1 MLVLTDDRAG
11 AVAADARRIAARPA
25 ASDARTRLA
34 VWSDRMA
41 TWCLIG
47 LAAILPYAHTGR
59 IQSTLLAG
67 AIAGWVGRWYAD
79 RTFKWTRTPVD
90 LPMALWV
97 GWGIVTL
104 ATATDALYSVR
115 EIKNELVA
123 QAVLFVLAA
132 SVARRGQDVWIALGA
147 VTVAALVISVRAVA
161 DFGWHPEWVLTR
173 AFRTQSFTPS
183 PIFLALYVVLVI
195 PLVLYVASSAP
206 RRVVRIAAW
215 AVFLLAVVALVTSG
229 TRGAYIAVFVEGLV
243 YGVVRNRRFATVWM
257 AGAAILVGLAVAVPS
272 IRSQIP
278 VEAWTGDG
286 GRRVFWEHIVPWIA
300 DSPVVG
306 FGYGQETL
314 DRAFPG
320 FRTSVS
326 PIDTPHAFNLFIE
339 VLFETGVVGLA
350 IFAWLLWRIVSGLW
364 RVARLPND
372 PDAAL
377 FATCVLMAVVGF
389 VVENQFDFF
398 LRDSPGHLFWVV
410 VGLGIGWGVR
420 ASAAD
425 PAVPQCASR

>member
-1 MLVLTDDRAG
+1 MLTDDRVG
-11 AVAADARRIAARPA
+11 AVVADERRIAARLA
-25 ASDARTRLA
+25 ASDAPARLA
-34 VWSDRMA
+34 VWSDRTA

-59 IQSTLLAG
+59 IQSALLAG

-97 GWGIVTL
+97 GWGILTL
-104 ATATDALYSVR
+104 ATATDVLYSVR
-115 EIKNELVA
+115 EVKNELLA

-132 SVARRGQDVWIALGA
+132 SVARRGRDVWIMLGA
-147 VTVAALVISVRAVA
+147 VMAAALAISVRAVA
-161 DFGWHPEWVLTR
+161 EFGWHPEWVLTR

-195 PLVLYVASSAP
+195 PLALYVASSAP
-206 RRVVRIAAW
+206 RRAVRVAAW
-215 AVFLLAVVALVTSG
+215 GVFLLTVAALVTSG

-243 YGVVRNRRFATVWM
+243 YGVVRNRRFAMVWM
-257 AGAAILVGLAVAVPS
+257 AGAAVAVGLAVAVPS

-286 GRRVFWEHIVPWIA
+286 GRRVFWEHIVPRIA

-306 FGYGQETL
+306 FGYGQETI
-314 DRAFPG
+314 DRAFPE
-320 FRTSVS
+320 FRHSVAL
-326 PIDTPHAFNLFIE
+326 IDTPHAFNLFIE
-339 VLFETGVVGLA
+339 VLFETGVIGLA
-350 IFAWLLWRIVSGLW
+350 IFAWLLWRIASGLW
-364 RVARLPND
+364 RVARWPND

-398 LRDSPGHLFWVV
+398 LRDFPGHLFWII
-410 VGLGIGWGVR
+410 VGLGVGR
-420 ASAAD
+420 AVARPSD
-425 PAVPQCASR
+425 PAS